1 MKQILAALLLALVLL
16 SGCDT
21 KAPEPTPE
29 TAEERLADGGVI
41 LRDVESSALSRV
53 GYDKREHVLVA
64 EFKDSGAIYA
74 YYDVPESV
82 YNALLDADSIGSYFY
97 YNVRTSYAYERLN

>member
-1 MKQILAALLLALVLL
+1 MKRVLALLLAVMFLL
-16 SGCDT
+16 AGCNT

-29 TAEERLADGGVI
+29 TAEERLEDGGI
-41 LRDVESSALSRV
+41 LLRNVDSSALSRV

-82 YNALLDADSIGSYFY
+82 YNALLDADSIGNYFY
-97 YNVRTSYAYERLN
+97 YNVRTSYTYERLN

>member
-1 MKQILAALLLALVLL
+1 MKRILAALLLALVLL

-21 KAPEPTPE
+21 KTPEPTPE

-41 LRDVESSALSRV
+41 LRNVDSSALSRV

-74 YYDVPESV
+74 YYEVPESV
-82 YNALLDADSIGSYFY
+82 YNELLDAESIGNYFY
-97 YNVRTSYAYERLN
+97 YNVRTSYTYERLN